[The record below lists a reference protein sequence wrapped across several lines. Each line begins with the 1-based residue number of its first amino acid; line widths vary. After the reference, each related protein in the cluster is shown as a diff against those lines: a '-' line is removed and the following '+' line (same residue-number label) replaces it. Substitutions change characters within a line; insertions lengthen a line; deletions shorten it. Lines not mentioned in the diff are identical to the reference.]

1 MKKNSISNYKKRT
14 KNDFSDK
21 ITALLYEHSGKAYSV
36 KQLIKKLSLKNTEAK
51 QKLAEALEKLEK
63 SGRIMRLKNDHFKA
77 NKKTETI
84 TGRVDHVSPRYAFIV
99 SAEKETDVMVP
110 TERLRGAMDG
120 DLVRV
125 SVYGRA
131 EDGKR
136 QEGEVE
142 EILEYKREEV
152 VGRIEISQ
160 RFAFVI
166 PDSRKLYNDIFI
178 PEDHIKGA
186 KNKDKVI
193 VRITERRQ
201 GDKNPVGK
209 VIDILGKAGD
219 NDAEMHSIMAEFGLP
234 VKFSQKIL
242 KDAEKI
248 SEKIDSAEIQKR
260 RDFRGIDTF
269 TIDPA
274 DAKDFDDALSIR
286 KVKDGLWEIG
296 VHIADVTHYVRPGT
310 ELEEEAFNRAT
321 SVYLVDR
328 TIPMLPEKLSNN
340 LCSLR
345 PNEDKLTFSA
355 VFEMNENAE
364 VKKRW
369 FGRTVIHSKRRFA
382 YEEAQEILE
391 KGSGDFAEQL
401 TTLNRLAKTL
411 KEERFAKGAIAF
423 ETVEVKFKLDPK
435 GKPLGIYMKERKD
448 AHKLIEEFMLLA
460 NKEVAEFV
468 RGKGKGK
475 TSPTMVY
482 RIHER
487 PDPDKLKNFAA
498 FAQRFGYKIN
508 TEEQAL
514 PKSLN
519 DMAEKV
525 EGKPEQNILQSLAV
539 RTMAKARYSTETEWH
554 YGLAFK
560 NYTHFTSPIRRYPDM
575 MVHRL
580 LQHYLDGGKSV
591 DKNEYEEYC
600 IHSSDMEK
608 RAAEAERA
616 SIKYKQVEF
625 MSLAE
630 DKVYDGIV
638 SGVTDWGIYVEI
650 TETRCEGMIRM
661 TDMKDDFYELDADNY
676 RVIGRRTKRIITFG
690 DPMQVRIKATDLD
703 RRTMDLEPI

>member
-1 MKKNSISNYKKRT
+1 MRKNSIPNYKKVA

-21 ITALLYEHSGKAYSV
+21 IISFLYEHSGKAYSI
-36 KQLIKKLSLKNTEAK
+36 KQLIKKLSLKSTEVK
-51 QKLAEALEKLEK
+51 QKLADTLEKLEH
-63 SGRIMRLKNDHFKA
+63 SGKIMRLKNDHFKA
-77 NKKTETI
+77 NKKTEVI
-84 TGRVDHVSPRYAFIV
+84 TGRVDHVNPRYAFIV
-99 SAEKETDVMVP
+99 CVEKEKDVMVS
-110 TERLRGAMDG
+110 TEHLKGAMDG
-120 DLVRV
+120 DLVRIM
-125 SVYGRA
+125 VYGNA
-131 EDGKR
+131 ENGKR

-166 PDSRKLYNDIFI
+166 PDSRKLYSDIFI
-178 PEDHIKGA
+178 PEESIKGA
-186 KNKDKVI
+186 KNRDKVI
-193 VRITERRQ
+193 VRITERRY

-209 VIDILGKAGD
+209 VIDILGKAGE

-234 VKFSQKIL
+234 VKFSKKIL
-242 KDAEKI
+242 KEAENI
-248 SEKIDSAEIQKR
+248 SEKIDSEEIRKR
-260 RDFRGIDTF
+260 KDFRGIDTF

-286 KVKDGLWEIG
+286 KIGEKIWEIG

-355 VFEMNENAE
+355 VFEINEQAE
-364 VKKRW
+364 VKQRW
-369 FGRTVIHSKRRFA
+369 FGRTVIHSKRRFT

-391 KGSGDFAEQL
+391 KETGDFAEQL
-401 TTLNRLAKTL
+401 KTLNGLAKKL
-411 KEERFAKGAIAF
+411 KEDRFAKGAIAF

-435 GKPLGIYMKERKD
+435 GKPLGIYVKERKD

-468 RGKGKGK
+468 QRKDKAK
-475 TSPTMVY
+475 NQPTMVY
-482 RIHER
+482 RIHEQ
-487 PDPDKLKNFAA
+487 PDRDKLRNFAA

-508 TEEQAL
+508 TEEKAL

-539 RTMAKARYSTETEWH
+539 RTMAKARYSTEQDWH
-554 YGLAFK
+554 YGLAFR

-591 DKNEYEEYC
+591 NKEEYEEYC

-630 DKVYDGIV
+630 DKVYEGIV

-650 TETRCEGMIRM
+650 TDTRCEGMVRM
-661 TDMKDDFYELDADNY
+661 TDMKDDYYELDADNY

-690 DPMQVRIKATDLD
+690 DPMKVRIKATDLD
-703 RRTMDLEPI
+703 RRTMDLEPV